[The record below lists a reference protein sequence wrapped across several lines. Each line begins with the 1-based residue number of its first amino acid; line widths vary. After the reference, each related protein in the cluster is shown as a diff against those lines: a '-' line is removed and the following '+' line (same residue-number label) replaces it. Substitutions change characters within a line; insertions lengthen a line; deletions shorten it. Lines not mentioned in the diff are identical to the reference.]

1 MSPKDP
7 AIVKMC
13 ILSGCNNTTSDTVFI
28 DITDVAIVLGIDK
41 TEELIIQ
48 AAEFEELIKRPG
60 IKGLKSKFTGIGAFD
75 RKELLKAINNPT
87 PAPEDTDDQV
97 EVQ

>member
-1 MSPKDP
+1 MAKKDP

-13 ILSGCNNTTSDTVFI
+13 ILSGCNNTKSDTVFI
-28 DITDVAIVLGIDK
+28 DISDVALVLGIER
-41 TEELIIQ
+41 TEELVIS

-75 RKELLKAINNPT
+75 RLELLEAINNPS
-87 PAPEDTDDQV
+87 PENTDDQV